1 MDDAGFLCGFVENQR
16 VFFVLVLG
24 ENEKAFS
31 MRMPRVGEQWTEN
44 IEFVLSFTFLNF
56 LYNFSYESDFYL
68 YVCK

>member
-1 MDDAGFLCGFVENQR
+1 
-16 VFFVLVLG
+16 
-24 ENEKAFS
+24 
-31 MRMPRVGEQWTEN
+31 MPRVGEQGTEN